1 MRPRLHRSSY
11 TGDDCTRESSIS
23 STELVARH
31 SRDKHIA
38 RPGAKVV
45 DGRDQ
50 SFLCSCWLTESFDE
64 AGVDV
69 DGCDDSN
76 VIPVIFVS
84 SYRSR

>member
-1 MRPRLHRSSY
+1 MRPRLHGSSY
-11 TGDDCTRESSIS
+11 TGDDCARKSSIS

-31 SRDKHIA
+31 PGEEHIA
-38 RPGAKVV
+38 GPSAKII

-50 SFLCSCWLTESFDE
+50 SFLSSCWFVESFGE

-76 VIPVIFVS
+76 IISVIFVS
-84 SYRSR
+84 SCRSR